1 MDSQSLTERL
11 RLFSGGDREIADAV
25 LREILPKLHEI
36 ALRALHREHR
46 AHRVAPLSPTELI
59 NEVWLRSIRNA
70 RWEINNRDH
79 FYAIA
84 ANAMRHAIVDFARNR
99 LAQRR
104 GRGTIPA
111 PLQEDSYS
119 DHRGSHDVEM
129 IVQIG
134 ILMEQLQ
141 RKDPEIARVVD
152 MHYFGG
158 LTLNETA
165 EITGLTFRQVRHRWD
180 RGCAWLKDRL

>member
-1 MDSQSLTERL
+1 MDSLSLTDRL

-36 ALRALHREHR
+36 ALRALHRER
-46 AHRVAPLSPTELI
+46 RVAPLSPTELI

-104 GRGTIPA
+104 GSGAIPVS
-111 PLQEDSYS
+111 LQEDSYS
-119 DHRGSHDVEM
+119 DSTGSYNVEM

-141 RKDPEIARVVD
+141 RKDPETARVVD

-165 EITGLTFRQVRHRWD
+165 EVTGLTFRQVRHRWD